1 VLVRQRDRRELF
13 GIKMFEVKRQVAILL
28 ELACTLALGFGA
40 AEARAASA
48 ELNAEVPAMKWK
60 ALRLRGLPQGASLA
74 VRVETSGP
82 LVVIFVHQSELKRFP
97 ENRVRPQFR
106 GSVERRLSFRVSLPA
121 AGDYYVILDNRRG
134 DGDREVRVQIQ
145 ALPARKPPPAQ
156 PGREPGQKAI

>member
-1 VLVRQRDRRELF
+1 
-13 GIKMFEVKRQVAILL
+13 MH
-28 ELACTLALGFGA
+28 
-40 AEARAASA
+40 AASA
-48 ELNAEVPAMKWK
+48 ELSAEVPAKKWK

-97 ENRVRPQFR
+97 ENRLRPQFS
-106 GSVERRLSFRVSLPA
+106 GAVERRLSFRVRLPA

-145 ALPARKPPPAQ
+145 AVPARKPAPRPP
-156 PGREPGQKAI
+156 PGREPDPRAI